1 MKKNFIFSIL
11 LFLITSFSFKSF
23 DLIFD
28 NKNIIESL
36 DQNVKVLDYE
46 MADSTAGV
54 IVDTDSDYLGDT
66 LYMWGLNSRGQIGD
80 GTTTLATDPKMIT
93 PTDQT
98 DWGGN
103 LIQFESSLYN
113 SGVTVDTDY
122 DGYADTIYIWGDN
135 QYHQIFNDE
144 SESKTILF
152 PTLVL
157 PSSGSWNG
165 NIIDFFLG
173 DSYVGILLDTD
184 YDGFGD
190 DLYTWGNNNNGE
202 LGNGTTQTASEP
214 VEIFPS
220 GQTSWNGNITDIYG
234 YNSTFLLLDTDYDGY
249 ADTGYSWGNN
259 SNYKL
264 GINSTSS
271 SVTTPTEIVSNGG
284 TWNGNILDV
293 SSNSDNSMLLLDTNF
308 DGYGDEVYL
317 SGTNYEFQL
326 GIGGNENYVKHSIFY
341 PASHTWGNGYI
352 IDVSMGKNYS
362 VIIVDTDLDGY
373 ADAFY
378 GDGYNSHGQLGTSNY
393 AGSRKGPRKLT
404 KTFDR
409 NDFSS
414 YYKYNF
420 MQIETGTNSTGILVD
435 TDLDG
440 YGDTLYMSGA
450 NVNSDFG
457 NSIIS
462 SGDYKTPIATNS
474 TYDFLIQDLYFDFD
488 GVLLSIDLKLND
500 YQNIFNE
507 ETLPTNV
514 LLIDDNNISHQT
526 IFEEDL
532 SNITDDQYHYK
543 VEDIEGVQTYIFK
556 NISINDNIFNLNDEQ
571 FSTDYL
577 ISDYQIS
584 NISEQSATINLNFE
598 NNSEEFDLLNYT
610 SSERKI
616 KVNYTD
622 LDQNISNSQ
631 EFVIDDSYEITLI
644 NLNAESNYQ
653 IDSIQYFYQDE
664 NYKHTIDQ
672 EKTQFQ
678 TSSAIPLIESD
689 SIKSIDNSI
698 TTNSFQ
704 YTILIDNLKLNQTK
718 DNFTQYD
725 INNGIWLIDE
735 NNENYNSTYINAKII
750 NSGSINGTGKYQLTF
765 KQDQLIENTTYNF
778 IGISFD
784 EPSSSSDPNIVFFSN
799 VFSITTASANKE
811 IIPST
816 FSIIEDSI
824 TKTSFQY
831 TIEIDNLFLIEDS
844 LLIKNNLEAEIN
856 FSNFNLDEGIYLID
870 DNGNIYNSFYV
881 NDSSLYL
888 GEGKD
893 EGTSNYQFTFEQN
906 NLEAGRTYNF
916 VGIGFTDLEEDF
928 INFDSSIAINTVPN
942 NTQMIVII
950 IIIIILIIILLLIFI
965 LLFVDL
971 KMKKNTKKMNNKLN
985 NPNGLE
991 D

>member
-11 LFLITSFSFKSF
+11 LILITSFSFKSF

-36 DQNVKVLDYE
+36 DQNSKVLDYE
-46 MADSTAGV
+46 MSGSTVGV
-54 IVDTDSDYLGDT
+54 LVDTDDDYLGDT
-66 LYMWGLNSRGQIGD
+66 LYMWGLNDRGEIGD
-80 GTTTLATDPKMIT
+80 GTTTNVTTPKIIT

-103 LIQFESSLYN
+103 LIQFESSFSN

-122 DGYADTIYIWGDN
+122 DGYADTVYIWGDN
-135 QYHQIFNDE
+135 QHNQILNEEIE
-144 SESKTILF
+144 SNTVLF

-173 DSYVGILLDTD
+173 DEYVGILLDTD
-184 YDGFGD
+184 YDEFGD
-190 DLYTWGNNNNGE
+190 DLYTWGINNSGN
-202 LGNGTTQTASEP
+202 LGDGTTQTSYEP
-214 VEIFPS
+214 LEIFPPE
-220 GQTSWNGNITDIYG
+220 QTSWNGNITDIYG
-234 YNSTFLLLDTDYDGY
+234 ANSTFLLLDTDYDGY
-249 ADTGYSWGNN
+249 ADTGYSWGSNN
-259 SNYKL
+259 NYKL
-264 GINSTSS
+264 GVNSTSS
-271 SVTTPTEIVSNGG
+271 RVTTPTEMVSNEG
-284 TWNGNILDV
+284 TWNGNIIDV
-293 SSNSDNSMLLLDTNF
+293 SSNANNSMLLLDTNF

-317 SGTNYEFQL
+317 SGTNDQYQL
-326 GIGGNENYVKHSIFY
+326 GIGGNNDTKNSVFY
-341 PASHTWGNGYI
+341 PANHTWGDGYI
-352 IDVSMGKNYS
+352 IDVSMGANWS
-362 VIIVDTDLDGY
+362 GIIVDTDLDGY

-378 GDGYNSHGQLGTSNY
+378 GDGFNSNGQLGTSDYGGNLN
-393 AGSRKGPRKLT
+393 GPRVLT

-420 MQIETGTNSTGILVD
+420 MQIETGTRSTGILID

-440 YGDTLYMSGA
+440 YGDTLYMTGS
-450 NVNSDFG
+450 NYTNDFG
-457 NSIIS
+457 NDNIP

-488 GVLLSIDLKLND
+488 GVSLSIDLKLND

-507 ETLPTNV
+507 EALPTNF
-514 LLIDDNNISHQT
+514 LLIDDNNINYQT

-543 VEDIEGVQTYIFK
+543 IEDIESSQTYIFK

-577 ISDYQIS
+577 ILGYQIS

-610 SSERKI
+610 SSEREI

-631 EFVIDDSYEITLI
+631 EFVVDDSYEITLT

-664 NYKHTIDQ
+664 NYKYTIDQ
-672 EKTQFQ
+672 EETQFQ

-704 YTILIDNLKLNQTK
+704 YTISIDNLKLNQSK

-735 NNENYNSTYINAKII
+735 NNENYNSTYIDARII

-778 IGISFD
+778 IGINFD

-799 VFSITTASANKE
+799 VFSITTVSANKE

-824 TKTSFQY
+824 IETSFQY
-831 TIEIDNLFLIEDS
+831 TIEIDNLFLIDNS
-844 LLIKNNLEAEIN
+844 SLIKNNLEAEIN

-893 EGTSNYQFTFEQN
+893 EGTSNYQFIFEQN
-906 NLEAGRTYNF
+906 NLEAGTTYNF

-928 INFDSSIAINTVPN
+928 INFDSSITINTIPN
-942 NTQMIVII
+942 NTQMIIII

-971 KMKKNTKKMNNKLN
+971 KMKKNTKKMNNKIN
-985 NPNGLE
+985 NPNSFE